1 MRRGRPSEDGY
12 ILVMVMFLLAVLI
25 ISMAVAVPRVREDIQ
40 RDREVETMQRGLQYR
55 RAIQLY
61 YRKFHAYPPNIDAL
75 VKTNEIRFLRKRY
88 TDPMTGKDDW
98 KPILFGRNKTP
109 LVLGFFGQALAGST
123 LAGTGPGGVTGASA
137 IGSGFMSGGGSS
149 SGSAFSSGSSLSSGG
164 SIFGSNTGTGAA
176 GSPTGTTAGT
186 GTAGDAGSTTGGTSG
201 SDNSGGTIGSTQTF
215 GGGGIIGF
223 SPGSEKQSILLYKK
237 KDHYNEWEFL
247 YSPQQDQKMMTG
259 GNAGTIGT
267 PAGGLNGTGTTGS
280 GGLFNNSGGTTSPT
294 TPTTPTSPQQ

>member
-40 RDREVETMQRGLQYR
+40 RDREVETMHRGLQYR

-61 YRKFHAYPPNIDAL
+61 YRKFRAYPPNVDAL
-75 VKTNEIRFLRKRY
+75 MKTNEIRFLRKRY

-98 KPILFGRNKTP
+98 KPIMYGQNKTP
-109 LVLGFFGQALAGST
+109 MVLGFFGQALAGST

-137 IGSGFMSGGGSS
+137 IGSSFMSGGASL
-149 SGSAFSSGSSLSSGG
+149 SGSGFSSGSSLSSG
-164 SIFGSNTGTGAA
+164 SSTFASGTA

-186 GTAGDAGSTTGGTSG
+186 GTGDAGSASGGTSG
-201 SDNSGGTIGSTQTF
+201 SENSGGTIGSTQTF

-237 KDHYNEWEFL
+237 KDHYNQWEFL

-259 GNAGTIGT
+259 GNMGGIGT
-267 PAGGLNGTGTTGS
+267 PASGLNGTGTTGS
-280 GGLFNNSGGTTSPT
+280 GGLFNNSGGTTTPT
-294 TPTTPTSPQQ
+294 APTTPTSPQQ